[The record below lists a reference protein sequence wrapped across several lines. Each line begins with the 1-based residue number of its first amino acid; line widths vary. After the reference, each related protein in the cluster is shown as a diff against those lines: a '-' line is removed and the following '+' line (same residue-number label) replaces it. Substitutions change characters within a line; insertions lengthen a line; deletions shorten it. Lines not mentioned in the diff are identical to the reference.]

1 MYLDGTLSHASTK
14 PIIMKKNRI
23 FPLLL
28 VFLGIF
34 AYTLT
39 QCNFDRPDDRFKLK
53 SISLW
58 SDSSGIDPEM
68 LRSSLDRINKTIDSI
83 GFPGAGYRLW
93 VVTEDSL
100 EFRFMIEGLWPDQES
115 YDKINEDERYKN
127 AMENYMDDAEEQLW
141 NSLDMKWFSMFSSV
155 GDGEDTD

>member
-1 MYLDGTLSHASTK
+1 MRKRT
-14 PIIMKKNRI
+14 I
-23 FPLLL
+23 FPFLL

-34 AYTLT
+34 AYGLT
-39 QCNFDRPDDRFKLK
+39 QCDTDRQDERFKLK

-58 SDSSGIDPEM
+58 SDTSGIDPYM
-68 LRSSLDRINKTIDSI
+68 LRTSLERINKTIDSI
-83 GFPGAGYRLW
+83 GYPGAGYRLW

-115 YDKINEDERYKN
+115 YDKINDDERYKN
-127 AMENYMDDAEEQLW
+127 AIENYMDDTEEQLW

-155 GDGEDTD
+155 RDDDGMD